1 MTTIA
6 GAAAAALLATTALA
20 PRGATRQIESEMA
33 TRELLTRPETWNA
46 EQRTI
51 EVCWTTGARGARFS
65 WSRWELIDEELA
77 TETSNVRLGRLN
89 NGAAVLN
96 VHRQSD
102 LRNQIGVVVPGTA
115 RMENGEG
122 IATVQFSAR
131 AEVADIVAD
140 IAGGIIRN
148 LSVGYIVHEYEVTER
163 EGVRALYR
171 AVDWEPT
178 EISFVPVGFDAGAQV
193 RSMDPVQGGYP
204 CVIRRISPALPK
216 ELNMDPVNPQAAGEG
231 AAVETRVAP
240 ATPTPAPAR
249 REAPAQRAH
258 ALLTATQAIAL
269 TEQAR
274 AFGDSVVTR
283 ANELIA
289 QNDRDEVGPD
299 QVRSA
304 IMEAAA
310 EAQRAR
316 SGSVVPATPRD
327 ASGGEQLQARADAT
341 VNAILHR
348 ANPSRYQLDDS
359 AREFRGRDLRGLA
372 RGHLE
377 AMGTNTRGMSDIDV
391 AQQVF
396 NRSAGMHTTSDF
408 PNILGS
414 VVRRTL
420 RDAYALAPRTYT
432 AWSRRTTATDFR
444 AITRVSLS
452 DAPELAKVEE
462 HGEYTYGTMGEGA
475 ETYRVAKYGKIIAVT
490 WEAIVND
497 DLNALS
503 RIPAAFGQSAAQK
516 ESDIVYDLLLN
527 NPNMSDGFALFSSQ
541 HANLAGSGAAIS
553 VASLAAAR
561 AAMRKQVSPQGAA
574 MNITPGILLVGP
586 DKELEAAQFT
596 SSNYVPVT
604 NGTINPEWN
613 RNLTVVVDPRITGNL
628 WFLLADPAASPIDTI
643 EYAYLDGEEGL
654 MISQREGFEVDGLE
668 VKARLVFGAG
678 AIEHRGMYKNPGA

>member
-1 MTTIA
+1 MTKIVT
-6 GAAAAALLATTALA
+6 AAALGLLATTALVRNA
-20 PRGATRQIESEMA
+20 PASPGLDDAERRLPMVGERATRFAGFTPDSYS
-33 TRELLTRPETWNA
+33 A
-46 EQRTI
+46 EARTV
-51 EVCWTTGARGARFS
+51 EAVLSSGAAVRR
-65 WSRWELIDEELA
+65 WSFTEELA
-77 TETSNVRLGRLN
+77 IEEGAVDLTRVN
-89 NGAAVLN
+89 NGLVSLLDTHNQYEIDAVLGTVSSVRIEN
-96 VHRQSD
+96 GQLIGLLHFADTERGREAEARVSRGE
-102 LRNQIGVVVPGTA
+102 LRGVSIGYRVTKWEVASVENDHETWRATAWELLEVSLVSVPADAAAGVRSAPGPIPGTNEEEDDM
-115 RMENGEG
+115 R
-122 IATVQFSAR
+122 
-131 AEVADIVAD
+131 
-140 IAGGIIRN
+140 RN
-148 LSVGYIVHEYEVTER
+148 LPG
-163 EGVRALYR
+163 
-171 AVDWEPT
+171 
-178 EISFVPVGFDAGAQV
+178 
-193 RSMDPVQGGYP
+193 
-204 CVIRRISPALPK
+204 
-216 ELNMDPVNPQAAGEG
+216 G
-231 AAVETRVAP
+231 AAAP
-240 ATPTPAPAR
+240 APLAAANQAPAPAATEVR
-249 REAPAQRAH
+249 SEPHPAPTPGQRTRA
-258 ALLTATQAIAL
+258 ALSASAAL
-269 TEQAR
+269 TLTTLAR
-274 AFGDSVVTR
+274 DYGEAAETALR
-283 ANELIA
+283 TLIERNE
-289 QNDRDEVGPD
+289 RDEISAE
-299 QVRSA
+299 QVHAEFNRTC
-304 IMEAAA
+304 A

-316 SGSVVPATPRD
+316 TSGVVPATPRD
-327 ASGGEQLQARADAT
+327 DNGAAQLQARAEAT
-341 VNAILHR
+341 TNAILHR
-348 ANPSRYQLDDS
+348 TNPTRYQLDDA

-377 AMGTNTRGMSDIDV
+377 AMGVNTRGMSDIDV

-490 WEAIVND
+490 WESIVND

-503 RIPAAFGQSAAQK
+503 RVPAAFGASAAQK
-516 ESDIVYDLLLN
+516 ESDIVYELLTG
-527 NPNMSDGFALFSSQ
+527 NPTMADGYALFSTE

-553 VASLAAAR
+553 VGSLSAAR

-604 NGTINPEWN
+604 NATINPEWN
-613 RNLTVVVDPRITGNL
+613 RNLTVVVDPRLTGNQ
-628 WFLLADPAASPIDTI
+628 WYLLADPTASPIDTV
-643 EYAYLDGEEGL
+643 EYAFLDGEEGL

-668 VKARLVFGAG
+668 IKARLVFGAG